1 LERKYNEDNN
11 TWEVTINKDLDLY
24 NVPELHK
31 CLMQCIEEKKINIVI
46 NCKNMS
52 FIDSTGL
59 GELASIAKTVK
70 GYDGIITI
78 TGLKQHIKK
87 IFLLTGL
94 DTIFIIKG
102 DKNDR

>member
-1 LERKYNEDNN
+1 MERKYNSNDN
-11 TWEVTINKDLDLY
+11 TWEVIINKDLDLY
-24 NVPELHK
+24 NVPELRK
-31 CLMQCIEEKKINIVI
+31 CLTQCIEERQINIEI
-46 NCKNMS
+46 DCSNMS

-59 GELASIAKTVK
+59 GELASIMKTVK
-70 GYDGIITI
+70 SYGGSITI

-102 DKNDR
+102 DNNE